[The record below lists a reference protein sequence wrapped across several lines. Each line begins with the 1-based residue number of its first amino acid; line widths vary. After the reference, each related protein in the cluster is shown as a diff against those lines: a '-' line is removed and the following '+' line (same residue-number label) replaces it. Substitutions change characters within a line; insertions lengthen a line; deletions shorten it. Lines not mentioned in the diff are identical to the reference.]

1 MNWIDLTL
9 GIDENIVTW
18 DNDLPFFRRTTSSIN
33 DGDSCNESRIHIG
46 SHTGTHIDAPYHF
59 NNCGKK
65 VNELDLNILVGKC
78 YIAEI
83 YGKKIITQMI

>member
-33 DGDSCNESRIHIG
+33 DGDIPVMNH
-46 SHTGTHIDAPYHF
+46 
-59 NNCGKK
+59 
-65 VNELDLNILVGKC
+65 V
-78 YIAEI
+78 YI
-83 YGKKIITQMI
+83 